1 MLWLVLADHKT
12 AGVTHNITLAR
23 AARRVLCSP
32 PMRLMASTPDQSPPL
47 TRFRGEKSF
56 NDVLA
61 DHPGELVRTDS
72 PNFVCSVLPSH
83 WRCNKTLPVPFKVIS
98 LTEIPD
104 GTKVILSAGNDDN
117 CAAELR
123 NATAVMKNQVA
134 RFNDLRFVGRSGRG
148 VCCVCVCL
156 CMYCVVL
163 CACGVCVCVCV
174 VWCVLCV
181 HVVCVCCVC
190 VFVHVLCCVCSVC
203 ACGVCVC
210 V

>member
-1 MLWLVLADHKT
+1 
-12 AGVTHNITLAR
+12 
-23 AARRVLCSP
+23 
-32 PMRLMASTPDQSPPL
+32 MASTPDQSPPL

-148 VCCVCVCL
+148 VCCVCVC
-156 CMYCVVL
+156 VFVHVL
-163 CACGVCVCVCV
+163 C
-174 VWCVLCV
+174 CV
-181 HVVCVCCVC
+181 HVVCVCCV
-190 VFVHVLCCVCSVC
+190 VLCGVVCVLCVCVC
-203 ACGVCVC
+203 ACVVLCV
-210 V
+210 